1 LLAGAL
7 IACGGGSGDKT
18 TGSSPSSAGGPD
30 AGSVNVLGIWG
41 SSELDSFNAM
51 TAGWNGKVN
60 FTGSREITSLL
71 TTRVEGNNPPDI
83 ALPAEIGLFQR
94 YAKEGKLA
102 PLNKCP
108 GLEADLKANYPQS
121 LIDLATVNGTLYG
134 FFMKADSKATIW
146 YNPKFFQS
154 KGYKPL
160 TADSK
165 FDDLIAL
172 AEQIKKDGMP
182 PFSMGIEAGGGSG
195 FPASDAIQQI
205 LLNQA
210 GDKTYDA
217 IVDGTKPFNDAAMAD
232 AWEKYGKLA
241 LTQGY
246 TAQNGPAGINATNFQ
261 DATYA
266 PFQSPPR
273 AAMVL
278 LGGFGAGFIKTQFP
292 NLKAGD
298 DYDFMPWPGGAVTGG
313 ANIAYAF
320 NSNPATCS
328 FLSYLAG
335 ADAQSVW
342 VKRGGFTSANKK
354 VSLDSYPDP
363 VSKKLAQQLT
373 TAKTFRFDL
382 DDAIG
387 GAVQTAEFK
396 GIIQYLQQPNTLQS
410 ILAAI
415 QATRKP

>member
-1 LLAGAL
+1 GPSGGGAGA
-7 IACGGGSGDKT
+7 DQ
-18 TGSSPSSAGGPD
+18 
-30 AGSVNVLGIWG
+30 GSVNVLGIWG
-41 SSELDSFNAM
+41 GSELDSFNAM
-51 TAGWNGKVN
+51 VAGWNGKVN

-71 TTRVEGNNPPDI
+71 STRVEGGNPPDV

-94 YAKEGKLA
+94 FAREGKLT
-102 PLNKCP
+102 PLSKCQ
-108 GLEADLKANYPQS
+108 GLEDQLKANYPQS
-121 LIDLATVNGTLYG
+121 FLDLGTIDGTLYG

-165 FDDLIAL
+165 FDDLVAL
-172 AEQIKKDGMP
+172 AEQIKKDGLA
-182 PFSMGIEAGGGSG
+182 PFSMGIEAGAGSG
-195 FPASDAIQQI
+195 FPASDVIQQI
-205 LLNQA
+205 VLNDS
-210 GDKTYDA
+210 GEKTYDA
-217 IVDGTKPFNDAAMAD
+217 IVNGSTPFTDKAMSD
-232 AWEKYGKLA
+232 AWEKYAKLA

-246 TAQNGPAGINATNFQ
+246 TAQGGAAGINATNFQ

-266 PFQSPPR
+266 PFQNPPR

-292 NLKAGD
+292 NLKAGE
-298 DYDFMPWPGGAVTGG
+298 DYDFMPWPGGGVTGG

-320 NSNPATCS
+320 NGNPATCS

-342 VKRGGFTSANKK
+342 VKRGSFTSLNKK
-354 VSLDSYPDP
+354 VDLNAYPDP
-363 VSKKLAQQLT
+363 VSKKLAEQLENT
-373 TAKTFRFDL
+373 KTFRFDL

-387 GAVQTAEFK
+387 GAAQQAEFK
-396 GIIQYLQQPNTLQS
+396 GLVQYLQQPAQLQT
-410 ILAAI
+410 ILQGI
-415 QATRKP
+415 QAVRKPN